1 MMHCACCYPRILT
14 ATPSRFSKTSKS
26 RISRSPRTSC
36 GLFTIKRM
44 VRTASSA
51 SKFPRDWLMTP
62 REAQR
67 LWKALNRPNLMV
79 KIPST
84 VAGIQAV
91 EVLIA
96 EGINKPNLYRDRS
109 VAC

>member
-1 MMHCACCYPRILT
+1 
-14 ATPSRFSKTSKS
+14 
-26 RISRSPRTSC
+26 
-36 GLFTIKRM
+36 
-44 VRTASSA
+44 
-51 SKFPRDWLMTP
+51 MTP

-96 EGINKPNLYRDRS
+96 EGINKPNLYRES
-109 VAC
+109 